1 MARDYPLVLTAYLV
15 WKFVKKT
22 KVVSLAD
29 IPLKAALDQ
38 ADQQPEEPEPKQKGW
53 LCIVS
58 WIWT

>member
-1 MARDYPLVLTAYLV
+1 MVLTAYLV

-22 KVVSLAD
+22 KVVPLRD

-38 ADQQPEEPEPKQKGW
+38 ADQQPEEPEPKQNGW
-53 LCIVS
+53 LSIVS